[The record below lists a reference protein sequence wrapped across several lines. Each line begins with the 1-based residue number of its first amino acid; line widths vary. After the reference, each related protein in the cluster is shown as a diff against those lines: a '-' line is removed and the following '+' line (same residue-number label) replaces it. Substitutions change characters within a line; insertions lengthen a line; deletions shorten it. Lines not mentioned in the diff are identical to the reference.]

1 MTACKGS
8 GSRVQIWAV
17 SVLSQV
23 SKRWCVCSVC
33 GNTVKIVI
41 ERRAHLK
48 PSQIVG
54 SH

>member
-1 MTACKGS
+1 MSFCKGS

-17 SVLSQV
+17 TVLSKV
-23 SKRWCVCSVC
+23 SKKWCICSVC
-33 GNTVKIVI
+33 GHTVEIII